1 MEDNFY
7 ITLPSNVGHTFEN
20 NTIANYTTKL
30 ASRLELNGEWEVG
43 LVEMSYTVSWYNEPE
58 PQTINLL
65 YWDKGMPMKY
75 DTEMTIPAG
84 RYDTIDDILFVINEL
99 FKSLK
104 LRTQFNPMDLPEMKV
119 NKRNR
124 IVTIRQG
131 LRRSDN
137 KLIFVSLPEDLCLM
151 LGFDKK
157 KMDEDYGKA
166 LLEYGK
172 IESTVTDKNRPTY
185 THTAPSWSQK
195 NYRGQHPYE
204 LSAGYHSLFVYTDI
218 VKPSFVGNSFTQLL
232 RLVQVPSNATFGDQI
247 LITYPNTY
255 YIPLMT
261 KDFETIEIDIK
272 DDTGESIPFE
282 FGRCIV
288 VLHFR
293 RKLYKG

>member
-7 ITLPSNVGHTFEN
+7 ITLPSNVGHTFKN

-43 LVEMSYTVSWYNEPE
+43 LVEMSYTVSWYNEPM
-58 PQTINLL
+58 PQTITLL
-65 YWDKGMPMKY
+65 YWDQGMPIKY

-84 RYDTIDDILFVINEL
+84 RYDTIDDILYVINEL
-99 FKSLK
+99 FKNLK
-104 LRTQFNPMDLPEMKV
+104 VRTHFNPMDLPEVRV

-124 IVTIRQG
+124 IVTIKQG
-131 LRRSDN
+131 LRNSNN
-137 KLIFVSLPEDLCLM
+137 KLIFVSLPQELCFM

-166 LLEYGK
+166 LIEYGAV
-172 IESTVTDKNRPTY
+172 ESTVPDKSRASF
-185 THTAPSWSQK
+185 THPAPSWSQK

-218 VKPSFVGNSFTQLL
+218 VKPSFVGDSFTQLL
-232 RLVQVPSNATFGDQI
+232 RLVQIPSNATFGDQI

-261 KDFETIEIDIK
+261 KDFETIEIHIK

-282 FGRCIV
+282 FGRSII

-293 RKLYKG
+293 RKL